1 MTVTVYVRDAPSCV
15 TVTATVLLPVFQR
28 ALPPFV
34 KAEPLT
40 EIVTSAPSSTVAVI
54 VLVAFVVSA
63 VYSVTSALNE
73 GVRESV
79 PNVSAVRDGSV
90 NAGSY
95 TAPYQLLTAA
105 SETPVSPSVTSAFHG

>member
-1 MTVTVYVRDAPSCV
+1 M
-15 TVTATVLLPVFQR
+15 
-28 ALPPFV
+28 
-34 KAEPLT
+34 T
-40 EIVTSAPSSTVAVI
+40 EIVTSAPSAAVAVI

-63 VYSVTSALNE
+63 VYSVTSASKA
-73 GVRESV
+73 GDSVSV

-95 TAPYQLLTAA
+95 TALYHPLTAA